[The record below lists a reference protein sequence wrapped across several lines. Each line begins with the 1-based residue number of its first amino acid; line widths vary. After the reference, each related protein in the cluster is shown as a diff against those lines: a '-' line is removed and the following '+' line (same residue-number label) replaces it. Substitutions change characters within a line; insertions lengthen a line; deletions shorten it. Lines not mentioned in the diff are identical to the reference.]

1 MLFVRRGAWD
11 YLLSAAKAGERV
23 RVELPDGMGFLT
35 ALFVE
40 GSRDVAVWR
49 EWNSDM
55 DRVELLGLDSA
66 RSVMNILPS
75 ELQAVWERHYEGKQ
89 TREREFLDTLQQISR
104 FVGQGF
110 PVPDWLQEK

>member
-1 MLFVRRGAWD
+1 MLLIRRGAWD

-23 RVELPDGMGFLT
+23 RVQLPDGMGFLT

-40 GSRDVAVWR
+40 GSCDVAVWR

-55 DRVELLGLDSA
+55 DQVELLGLDSA
-66 RSVMNILPS
+66 RSVMNILPT
-75 ELQAVWERHYEGKQ
+75 ELQAVWQSHYEGEQ
-89 TREREFLDTLQQISR
+89 TRESEFLDTLQQISR

-110 PVPDWLQEK
+110 PVPDWLREE